1 MMMHTLG
8 HEFVPAPVHAGGLR
22 YHGSAPLVS
31 HLLAAG
37 VIEAEAYGQTEVF
50 DSALKFARCEGT
62 IPAPE
67 SAHAIH
73 SVVRHALEARAAGT
87 PTVILFNLS
96 GHGVFD
102 LAAYDAFLSGRM
114 TATA

>member
-1 MMMHTLG
+1 M
-8 HEFVPAPVHAGGLR
+8 PPKVHAGGLR

-37 VIEAEAYGQTEVF
+37 VVEAEAYEQGEVF
-50 DSALKFARCEGT
+50 ESAVMFARCEGT

-73 SVVRHALEARAAGT
+73 SVVRHAAAAREAGQ
-87 PTVILFNLS
+87 PKVILFNLS

-102 LAAYDAFLSGRM
+102 LAAYDAFLTGRM
-114 TATA
+114 AMHE

>member
-8 HEFVPAPVHAGGLR
+8 HKFVPPPVHAGGLR

-31 HLLAAG
+31 HVLAQG
-37 VIEAEAYGQTEVF
+37 LIEAEAYHQAEVF
-50 DSALKFARCEGT
+50 ESAIQFARCEGT

-73 SVVRHALEARAAGT
+73 SAMLHARKARESGERK
-87 PTVILFNLS
+87 VIVFNLS
-96 GHGVFD
+96 GHGHFD
-102 LAAYDAFLSGRM
+102 MASYEMFLNGQM
-114 TATA
+114 NTDE